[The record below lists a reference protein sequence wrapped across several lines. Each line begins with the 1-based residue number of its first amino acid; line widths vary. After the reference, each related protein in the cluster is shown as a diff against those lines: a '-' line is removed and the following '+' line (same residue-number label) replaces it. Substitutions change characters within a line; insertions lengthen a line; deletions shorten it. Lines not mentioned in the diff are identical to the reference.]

1 MGDLLELMQEFE
13 KRNNTS
19 ISLDLCSDGSGT
31 LKEFWDGDE
40 IKSFESSFELRS
52 FLANGK
58 LKMKDG
64 RSVKPIKIVAQ

>member
-1 MGDLLELMQEFE
+1 MEDLLKLMDEFE

-40 IKSFESSFELRS
+40 IKSFENSSELFC
-52 FLANGK
+52 FLEKGK
-58 LKMKDG
+58 LKMLDG
-64 RSVKPIKIVAQ
+64 RSVSPIEIVAQ

>member
-1 MGDLLELMQEFE
+1 MEDLLELMQEFE

-40 IKSFESSFELRS
+40 IKTFKNSSELRS
-52 FLANGK
+52 LLANAK
-58 LKMKDG
+58 LKMKNG

>member
-1 MGDLLELMQEFE
+1 MEITLKLMDEFE

-31 LKEFWDGDE
+31 LKEFWEGSE
-40 IKSFESSFELRS
+40 IKIFANLSELRS
-52 FLANGK
+52 FLSNGK

-64 RSVKPIKIVAQ
+64 RSVSPIEIVA